1 MASHPE
7 TRINETLL
15 SKGEA
20 GRVDVSYD
28 GVTGI
33 FSSEST
39 TLKTEGSIQLNGE

>member
-1 MASHPE
+1 VASHPE

-28 GVTGI
+28 GVTDI
-33 FSSEST
+33 FIFERV
-39 TLKTEGSIQLNGE
+39 